1 MNRRDFIALGGA
13 MVAAW
18 PVLARAQGAKPVV
31 GFIGAATPSEWKDI
45 VTSFNQGLNDGGY
58 ADGRNLAIEYRW
70 AHDQYDR
77 MPGLALDL
85 VGRGVDVI
93 VAGGGT
99 RSIQAAMT
107 ATRAIPIVFISG
119 GDPVQL
125 GLVASLDR
133 PAGNVTGVMFTDAA
147 YGAKRIE
154 LIKELV
160 PSARAVAAMVNPNN
174 PISSRGVA
182 DMLVT
187 GQRLRLLVHILNAS
201 SDGDLETAFGGLP
214 LLQAGGLVVH
224 ADPFLLSRREKI
236 VALAARHRAPAI
248 YGLREF
254 ATSGGLVSYG
264 TSITGVYRHAGTQ
277 TARILKGAR
286 PGELPVERPMVS
298 ELIVNR
304 RTAKALGI
312 TLPPSLIAAADHV
325 IE

>member
-1 MNRRDFIALGGA
+1 MNRRDFIASGGA

-18 PVLARAQGAKPVV
+18 PGLARAQGAKPVV
-31 GFIGAATPSEWKDI
+31 GFIGAATAAEWSDL
-45 VTSFNQGLNDGGY
+45 VAAFVMGLNDGGY
-58 ADGRNLAIEYRW
+58 EDGRNVAIEYRW

-85 VGRGVDVI
+85 VSRRTDVI

-147 YGAKRIE
+147 YGSKRIE
-154 LIKELV
+154 LLKELM
-160 PSARAVAAMVNPNN
+160 PSARAVAALVNPNN

-187 GQRLRLLVHILNAS
+187 GQRLGLLVHVLNAS
-201 SDGDLETAFGGLP
+201 SERDLETAFGGLP

-224 ADPFLLSRREKI
+224 ADPFLLSQRERI
-236 VALAARHRAPAI
+236 VALAARNRTPAI

-264 TSITGVYRHAGTQ
+264 ASITGIYRHAGTQ

-286 PGELPVERPMVS
+286 PGELPVERPTVS

-312 TLPPSLIAAADHV
+312 TLPASFIANADQV